1 MKKALALIVSLL
13 LLFATV
19 GCDDGGERDSDQIHF
34 SDSSD
39 IHIFDNIFDN
49 FSDEELQSS
58 APSKYISL
66 EELYSGVDLSQFSK
80 HGRSTTNS
88 AMWVEKSDYTGI
100 QYGCINTKGE
110 WIVPLTSEIKSISD
124 FDFSDA
130 GLSIVIMKGSQ
141 REEMGGIAGT
151 YNKDF
156 GVIYNMQG
164 QVMEKFEL
172 TGILSEWT
180 HLNNGNI
187 YLTQVRPFGTSNECC
202 LMYCVNTNRFV
213 EVSSPAWQSLYKIKY
228 SDGLMLVYSRSSDT
242 PGTKYYDENGQCRID
257 LDNSN
262 EYYREILYAD
272 HFVDGQ
278 ANVEFAGMDGKIYTV
293 KINKHG
299 EWVSEPKTVY
309 KRKSFADIFM

>member
-1 MKKALALIVSLL
+1 MKKALILVVSFL

-19 GCDDGGERDSDQIHF
+19 GCDDGGRENSDQIHF

-39 IHIFDNIFDN
+39 IHIFDN

-110 WIVPLTSEIKSISD
+110 WIVPLTSDITGVHD

-130 GLSIVIMKGSQ
+130 GLSVVLFSHSKREDFEDTNTSGSF
-141 REEMGGIAGT
+141 GGI
-151 YNKDF
+151 YNS
-156 GVIYNMQG
+156 QG
-164 QVMEKFEL
+164 EIVGIFEL
-172 TGILSEWT
+172 TGRSYSQ

-187 YLTQVRPFGTSNECC
+187 IFRYIKLYGGHDFGCYMFCTNTS
-202 LMYCVNTNRFV
+202 TFV
-213 EVSSPAWQSLYKIKY
+213 EMPTPYRDDISGLEF
-228 SDGLMLVYSRSSDT
+228 SDGLMLIYNRYDGV
-242 PGTKYYDENGQCRID
+242 KYYDENGNCV
-257 LDNSN
+257 LTVENP
-262 EYYREILYAD
+262 YYRRVVYAD
-272 HFVDGQ
+272 DFKNGQ
-278 ANVEFAGMDGKIYTV
+278 ANVTFIGQDEKYYIVTIDKYGNWINEPIQ
-293 KINKHG
+293 INK
-299 EWVSEPKTVY
+299 SDAQ
-309 KRKSFADIFM
+309 SF